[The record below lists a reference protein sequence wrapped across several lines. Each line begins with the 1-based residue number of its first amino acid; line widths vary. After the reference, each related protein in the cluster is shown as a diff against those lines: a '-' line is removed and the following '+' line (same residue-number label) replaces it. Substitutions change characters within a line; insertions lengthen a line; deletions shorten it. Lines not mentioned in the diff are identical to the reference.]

1 MAAIVSAPPTGR
13 RRAAMALLV
22 AALVLTVL
30 TRPQVLVGVALLGL
44 VLVPL
49 ERAVPLKRQRVL
61 RPGLVTDLT
70 HLLLN
75 TVPVAVATVALVVA
89 AALPFVPLRRL
100 DLEAALPGPVSA
112 ALAAAVVLFG
122 SYWGHRLTHEVPF
135 LWRFHAV
142 HHSIEH
148 MDWLAAARLHPLDSA
163 FTQACFAL
171 PLFALGYDPGL
182 FAGVAVLVTAL
193 GIFQHANVRLRF
205 PVLRWVLPTP
215 EWHHWHHATD
225 AAAHDRNF
233 GLPAVDRLFG
243 TAYLPRGGRPAGFG
257 IQDPVPP
264 DSYLAQLRYAFARSG
279 T

>member
-1 MAAIVSAPPTGR
+1 
-13 RRAAMALLV
+13 MALLA

-89 AALPFVPLRRL
+89 TALPFVPLRRL
-100 DLEAALPGPVSA
+100 DLEAALPGPLSA
-112 ALAAAVVLFG
+112 TLAAVVVLLG
-122 SYWGHRLTHEVPF
+122 SYWGHRLTHQVPF

-148 MDWLAAARLHPLDSA
+148 MDWLAAARLHPLDA
-163 FTQACFAL
+163 GFTQACFAL
-171 PLFALGYDPGL
+171 PLFALGYDAGL
-182 FAGVAVLVTAL
+182 FAGVAVVVT
-193 GIFQHANVRLRF
+193 
-205 PVLRWVLPTP
+205 RWRSSSTPTCGCGSRSCGGCCRRRSGTTGTTPPTP
-215 EWHHWHHATD
+215 RPTTTTSACPSSTGSS
-225 AAAHDRNF
+225 APPTCRGRSPG
-233 GLPAVDRLFG
+233 GLRH
-243 TAYLPRGGRPAGFG
+243 PRPRSA
-257 IQDPVPP
+257 
-264 DSYLAQLRYAFARSG
+264 DSYLAQLRYSFARSG